1 MYCITILLQLDQQ
14 GSDSVA
20 SKTRDFQRTK
30 TALFGLDRG
39 IRVRLGT
46 LPCTLPI
53 VHVQLHL
60 QRSNVPYCHHK
71 KLRCEHKTSKE
82 LFDHGTARSGHC

>member
-14 GSDSVA
+14 RWGSVA

-39 IRVRLGT
+39 IRV
-46 LPCTLPI
+46 
-53 VHVQLHL
+53 
-60 QRSNVPYCHHK
+60 
-71 KLRCEHKTSKE
+71 
-82 LFDHGTARSGHC
+82 